1 MSNFNFELALNLVKS
16 TEQFPVDFD
25 DAWQWL
31 EYSRKDVAKKAF
43 EKCGFLEN
51 VDYVVLRLS
60 VESDNEAILSPQE
73 KAVLQRTQVI
83 KLTNECFKVWAMMA
97 GTVKGK
103 EVRLY
108 YLECEK
114 IAQHKEKAEDKLL
127 EKTLK
132 MLEQTNQRL
141 ETNEKIIQQSL
152 QSVSIL
158 EEEKFERE
166 YYLNQIHEITKEYPL
181 FSSLFQFALTLKNE
195 QYMFPLIGYTVK
207 QILEMFTV
215 TSVSSKR
222 FSNLCSDLYFLNK
235 NKKPNEIGTYKYTG
249 DELIYPSL
257 ILFKL
262 EDYSWDEI
270 KEKFEINFKLKYPTS
285 NRRAF
290 NEVMK
295 RKERQLKNNE
305 EIKGLL
311 D

>member
-1 MSNFNFELALNLVKS
+1 MTNFNFELALNLVKS
-16 TEQFPVDFD
+16 TEQFPVDFN

-31 EYSRKDVAKKAF
+31 EYSTKADAKVSFK
-43 EKCGFLEN
+43 KCGFLKD
-51 VDYVVLRLS
+51 VDFISFQELGGK
-60 VESDNEAILSPQE
+60 PQGGRPKE
-73 KAVLQRTQVI
+73 VI
-83 KLTNECFKVWAMMA
+83 KLTNECFKMWAMMA
-97 GTVKGK
+97 GTAKGK

-166 YYLNQIHEITKEYPL
+166 YYLNQIHEITKEHPL
-181 FSSLFQFALTLKNE
+181 FSSLIQFALTLKNE

-207 QILEMFTV
+207 QILKMFTV

-295 RKERQLKNNE
+295 RKERQLK
-305 EIKGLL
+305 GLL